1 MHWFISLENAYP
13 CVPLHKVH
21 SDRIEQVAQSI
32 IQASQLSSTV
42 LSKYLVG
49 HKQSGVDLEN
59 PYPLSPIHYEQ
70 NVELVEH
77 SVH

>member
-13 CVPLHKVH
+13 CVPLHKIH
-21 SDRIEQVAQSI
+21 SDPFEHVAQSI

-42 LSKYLVG
+42 LSKNLVG

-59 PYPLSPIHYEQ
+59 PYPLSPIHDEQ
-70 NVELVEH
+70 LVEIVEH
-77 SVH
+77 SAH